1 MQFVYVKGCES
12 DKMQIKCGVPQGS
25 CLGPTLFSLYI
36 NDLPDITNFSIRLFV
51 DDTVLVMTSNDLQQL
66 KKAANDEILKIEKWL
81 LHNKLTLNHSK
92 FNYMLFSPQKE
103 CGKLFLLFIN
113 GQTIHRTAEA
123 KYLGVYLDEKL
134 KWDTHIHHLCKKLSQ
149 YCGLFCHLR
158 HNITQK
164 HLLLLYYSL
173 VYPHLLYGILTW
185 GSTNNSVL
193 HPLQVLQNR
202 LIRIIRR
209 VRKLDHITNNSL
221 YQKLSILK
229 IKDIYH
235 LEMAKFMYL
244 YHNNKLLKLF
254 NNYFKSINS
263 VHSYNTKHACRKN
276 YQLYS
281 IHSNTAKKALPF
293 SGAQIWNNLLP
304 KW

>member
-1 MQFVYVKGCES
+1 MKYS
-12 DKMQIKCGVPQGS
+12 
-25 CLGPTLFSLYI
+25 
-36 NDLPDITNFSIRLFV
+36 
-51 DDTVLVMTSNDLQQL
+51 
-66 KKAANDEILKIEKWL
+66 KIEKWL

-92 FNYMLFSPQKE
+92 TNYMLFSPQKE
-103 CGKLFLLFIN
+103 CGKDFFLSIN
-113 GQTIHRTAEA
+113 GQNIHRTAEA
-123 KYLGVYLDEKL
+123 KYLGIYLDEKL
-134 KWDTHIHHLCKKLSQ
+134 KWDTHIQHLCKKLSQ

-164 HLLLLYYSL
+164 HLLLLYHSL
-173 VYPHLLYGILTW
+173 VYPHLLYGILTG

-202 LIRIIRR
+202 LIRIICR

-221 YQKLSILK
+221 YHKLSILK

-244 YHNNKLLKLF
+244 YHNNKLPKLF

-263 VHSYNTKHACRKN
+263 VHSYNTRHACRKN

-293 SGAQIWNNLLP
+293 SGAQIWNSLLP
-304 KW
+304 EWKDFSYYRFKKTIKIYFVANYS